1 MEALQLAPPG
11 ASHDTGK
18 STRAVRRTIRHRRR
32 IPLSSTLEFAN
43 LGWVLFGISGVAL
56 AAMAYLIRAYWL
68 LAMQLCFCWTNGRGI
83 WNKVIGADSLP
94 PELATKLQALVA
106 WASSLLS

>member
-1 MEALQLAPPG
+1 MTPAKVLEPCGALFGIAG
-11 ASHDTGK
+11 AYL
-18 STRAVRRTIRHRRR
+18 
-32 IPLSSTLEFAN
+32 LSSTLEFAN